1 MGSMFKPEYV
11 FEQNKA
17 GQNNKPW
24 TAMKHED
31 LFIYGKAQSKNHRQI
46 NLTSLDIIVIVR
58 FSEIISLFSLDS
70 QH

>member
-11 FEQNKA
+11 FQQNKA

-31 LFIYGKAQSKNHRQI
+31 LFIYGKAQSKKSQTNQPNFLGH
-46 NLTSLDIIVIVR
+46 NS
-58 FSEIISLFSLDS
+58 DS
-70 QH
+70 KIFRDHFFI